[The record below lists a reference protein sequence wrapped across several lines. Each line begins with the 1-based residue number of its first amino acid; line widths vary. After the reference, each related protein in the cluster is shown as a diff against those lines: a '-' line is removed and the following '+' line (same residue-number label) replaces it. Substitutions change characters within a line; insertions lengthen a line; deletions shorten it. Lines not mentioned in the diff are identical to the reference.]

1 MESSSFPKFFNMGNS
16 SFIKRALEEFKSND
30 EMKILSELNN
40 LCAELSMAS
49 DKIGEDI
56 KIVDLIKE
64 LMNDDFGFVKMK
76 VDK

>member
-40 LCAELSMAS
+40 LCAEL
-49 DKIGEDI
+49 
-56 KIVDLIKE
+56 
-64 LMNDDFGFVKMK
+64 
-76 VDK
+76 